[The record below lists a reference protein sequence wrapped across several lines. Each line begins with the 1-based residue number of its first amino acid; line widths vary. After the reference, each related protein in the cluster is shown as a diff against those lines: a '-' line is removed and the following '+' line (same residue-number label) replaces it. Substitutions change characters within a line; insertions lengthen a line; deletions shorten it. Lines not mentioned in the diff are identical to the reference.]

1 MVRKAA
7 TSLEYTATLQALGYI
22 CRYNEIAKRVE
33 VNGHEYDEFIRSE
46 IQVAMRDAGCSNRQ
60 LINDVVLVNARDNTY
75 NPIKERFESFPAW
88 DGTPRIRAL
97 AAYLKPK
104 NPELAEVLLYK
115 WMIGAVSKLYA
126 NTQNM
131 VLCIQGE
138 QGAGKS
144 YFAEWLSS
152 SFDREYF
159 TADDLDPRD
168 KDYQIRACTTF
179 LWEIGEMDDTTSKKD
194 FGTLKRFLTTKIFKV
209 RLPYGFRDTM
219 LPVICSYIGTVN
231 ETGGFLIDQSGNR
244 RFWILQ
250 SGGIDFEYTNVFNPD
265 DLWAEAYAAFKR
277 GESFMLTAD
286 EKAANEREQNAVEV
300 IDLTAEAMTDIFD
313 IDPDNEEWVM
323 PISQVR
329 DYLSGRTHLTAAEL
343 SSRKLGAAAARLKLG
358 KTQARVKGKTCKC
371 YTGLK
376 LTETEYSDFR

>member
-1 MVRKAA
+1 MVSAA
-7 TSLEYTATLQALGYI
+7 TSFEYTATLQALGYV

-33 VNGHEYDEFIRSE
+33 VNGREYDEFIRSE
-46 IQVAMRDAGCSNRQ
+46 IQVAMRDNGCKNRQ

-75 NPIKERFESFPAW
+75 NPIKDRFESFPEW

-104 NPELAEVLLYK
+104 NPELAETLLYK

-194 FGTLKRFLTTKIFKV
+194 FGALKRFLTTKIFKV

-244 RFWILQ
+244 RFWIFQ
-250 SGGIDFEYTNVFNPD
+250 SGGIDFDYTNVFNPD
-265 DLWAEAYAAFKR
+265 DLWAEAYAAYKR
-277 GESFMLTAD
+277 GESFMLTPE

-300 IDLTAEAMTDIFD
+300 IDLTAEAMTEIFD
-313 IDPDNEEWVM
+313 IDPANEEWIM

-329 DYLSGRTHLTAAEL
+329 DYLSGRTRLTAADL
-343 SSRKLGAAAARLKLG
+343 TSRKLGAAAARLKLG
-358 KTQARVKGKTCKC
+358 KKQAKVKGKLCKC
-371 YTGLK
+371 YVGLK
-376 LTETEYSDFR
+376 LTETEYTDFR

>member
-1 MVRKAA
+1 MVSAA
-7 TSLEYTATLQALGYI
+7 TSFEYTATLQALGYV

-33 VNGHEYDEFIRSE
+33 VNGREYDEFIRSE
-46 IQVAMRDAGCSNRQ
+46 IQVAMRDAGCKNRQ
-60 LINDVVLVNARDNTY
+60 LINDIVLVNARDNTY
-75 NPIKERFESFPAW
+75 NPIKDRFESFPEW

-104 NPELAEVLLYK
+104 NPELAETLLYK

-194 FGTLKRFLTTKIFKV
+194 FGALKRFLTTKIFKV

-244 RFWILQ
+244 RFWIFQ
-250 SGGIDFEYTNVFNPD
+250 SGGIDFDYTNVFNPD
-265 DLWAEAYAAFKR
+265 DLWAEAYAAYKR
-277 GESFMLTAD
+277 GESFTLTPE
-286 EKAANEREQNAVEV
+286 EKAANEHEQNAVEV
-300 IDLTAEAMTDIFD
+300 IDLTAEAMHSVFD
-313 IDPDNEEWVM
+313 IDPDNEDWVI
-323 PISQVR
+323 PIADVR
-329 DYLSGRTHLTAAEL
+329 DILSRRSTLTAAEL
-343 SSRKLGAAAARLKLG
+343 SSRKLGSAAARLKLG
-358 KTQARVKGKTCKC
+358 KKQTKVKGRNCKC

-376 LTETEYSDFR
+376 LIETEYSDFQ